1 MVIDKFFILLFGVV
15 CPMLYSQREFSSK
28 LYISNEKSII
38 PFTQDKLK
46 AAIYYND
53 KVNIKIHNFMFVGVG
68 NQFARKIKYGVTK
81 ENKFIAFSI
90 RDTSIIPNPRPLA
103 ISLSLDSMFT
113 DEYLQFTESFKKDE
127 VSTSFTIEGLSGL
140 DLTPLKEY
148 YPSYGFYHL
157 SSKPISITYHDFS
170 VTESDIVLVNAISKK
185 LKVWKYDLNEF
196 KEKEKTGDVIESK
209 LFKEYDWSEDSN
221 FYICHLHGQLLL
233 FTEKGT
239 IYKLGEQAEK
249 IGKLSDNLITSA
261 IVVDNDHD
269 KLYLLKKSYIS
280 KKLPFNKIIEK
291 YAEEIKIK

>member
-239 IYKLGEQAEK
+239 SLAPVCPHRVRTWLALDCVQG
-249 IGKLSDNLITSA
+249 
-261 IVVDNDHD
+261 V
-269 KLYLLKKSYIS
+269 
-280 KKLPFNKIIEK
+280 
-291 YAEEIKIK
+291 EIFEAAVPH